1 MRKIT
6 EEISFYLNVFDD
18 IKMCFRCVEP
28 FSIPV
33 QALKYLDFYYQ
44 MSARCV
50 KPYRNR
56 NMFQAF
62 QPLIS
67 TNQSFS
73 WAKCSSRGIFDPM
86 VSNIH
91 KNWRLIFLSPY
102 GGVLNS
108 VRSNQCII
116 QFQHSVTAVRQI
128 VTKYS
133 LYRICAHGHEC
144 TIFFV
149 TLSTTIFR
157 ARTKFLSL
165 K

>member
-1 MRKIT
+1 MRNTVKNNNVTQAHRGVHFYFQANHVSFSLSKKKRRRGMRKIT

-33 QALKYLDFYYQ
+33 RALKYLDFYYQ

-91 KNWRLIFLSPY
+91 KNWHLIFLSPY

-116 QFQHSVTAVRQI
+116 
-128 VTKYS
+128 
-133 LYRICAHGHEC
+133 
-144 TIFFV
+144 
-149 TLSTTIFR
+149 
-157 ARTKFLSL
+157 
-165 K
+165 